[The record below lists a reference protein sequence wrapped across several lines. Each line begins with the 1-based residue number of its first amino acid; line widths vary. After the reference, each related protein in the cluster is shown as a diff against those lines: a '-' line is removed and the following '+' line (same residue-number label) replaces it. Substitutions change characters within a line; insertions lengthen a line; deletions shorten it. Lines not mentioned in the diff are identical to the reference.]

1 MCGLASCPALSS
13 SIESQRNH
21 NNEVERGEYLI
32 LARFTVP
39 QLSYPIKKKKEF
51 LRKEK
56 KKSIMVKNNNN
67 IRCIFSGRQIAL
79 KSAIKVRLLQIFSI
93 WIRRAVLQHSHCGMF
108 PNRKWKGSHM
118 SGVTRYRSPID
129 RSITHNARFCQ
140 EQRLR
145 KYRKVCVE
153 ADTNVLKDL
162 VKSSFMVPSVSSC
175 GVSQLGVGLHE
186 DEQMSARAIQSVCR
200 LWESAGLC
208 FNPNRCG

>member
-1 MCGLASCPALSS
+1 
-13 SIESQRNH
+13 
-21 NNEVERGEYLI
+21 
-32 LARFTVP
+32 
-39 QLSYPIKKKKEF
+39 
-51 LRKEK
+51 
-56 KKSIMVKNNNN
+56 
-67 IRCIFSGRQIAL
+67 
-79 KSAIKVRLLQIFSI
+79 
-93 WIRRAVLQHSHCGMF
+93 
-108 PNRKWKGSHM
+108 M

-129 RSITHNARFCQ
+129 RSITHNARFYQ

-200 LWESAGLC
+200 L
-208 FNPNRCG
+208 